1 MNPVTAAHIHL
12 FLCHVPVMAIVFG
25 LGWLAF
31 GLWRGSREIQK
42 AALGMFIV
50 AAVLAVP
57 SYLTGEPASGTIK
70 GLPGFSERILEQ
82 HQAAA
87 GVALAGCI
95 ALGIVALAGLIYFR
109 GRAVAGW
116 FSVLLLVGA
125 LVVGVLIARTANLG
139 GQVRHSEIRP
149 YDAEAE

>member
-12 FLCHVPVMAIVFG
+12 FLCHAPIMAIVFG

-42 AALGMFIV
+42 AALGMFVV

-70 GLPGFSERILEQ
+70 GLPGFSERILEE

-95 ALGIVALAGLIYFR
+95 ALGILALAGLIHYR

-116 FSVLLLVGA
+116 FSLLLLAGA
-125 LVVGVLIARTANLG
+125 LVVGSLTAWTANLG
-139 GQVRHSEIRP
+139 GQIRHSEIRP
-149 YDAEAE
+149 YDAQAE

>member
-12 FLCHVPVMAIVFG
+12 VLCHVPVLTILFG

-31 GLWRGSREIQK
+31 GVWRGSQDIQK
-42 AALGMFIV
+42 AALGMFVV

-57 SYLTGEPASGTIK
+57 SYLTGEPAAGAIK
-70 GLPGFSERILEQ
+70 GLPGFSERIMEQ

-95 ALGIVALAGLIYFR
+95 ALGIVALAGLLFR
-109 GRAVAGW
+109 GRAVTGW
-116 FSVLLLVGA
+116 FGVLLLAGA
-125 LVVGVLIARTANLG
+125 LVVVVLVARTANLG
-139 GQVRHSEIRP
+139 GQIRHSEIRA
-149 YDAEAE
+149 YDAQTE

>member
-25 LGWLAF
+25 LGGLAF

-82 HQAAA
+82 HQASA
-87 GVALAGCI
+87 GVAL
-95 ALGIVALAGLIYFR
+95 
-109 GRAVAGW
+109 
-116 FSVLLLVGA
+116 
-125 LVVGVLIARTANLG
+125 
-139 GQVRHSEIRP
+139 
-149 YDAEAE
+149 

>member
-12 FLCHVPVMAIVFG
+12 VLCHVPVLTILFG

-31 GLWRGSREIQK
+31 GVWRGSQDIQK
-42 AALGMFIV
+42 AALGMFVV

-57 SYLTGEPASGTIK
+57 SYLTGEPAAGAIK
-70 GLPGFSERILEQ
+70 GLPGFSERIMEQ

-95 ALGIVALAGLIYFR
+95 ALGIVALAGLLFR

-116 FSVLLLVGA
+116 FGVLLLAGA
-125 LVVGVLIARTANLG
+125 LVVVVLVARTANLG
-139 GQVRHSEIRP
+139 GQIRHSEIRA
-149 YDAEAE
+149 YDAQTE

>member
-1 MNPVTAAHIHL
+1 
-12 FLCHVPVMAIVFG
+12 
-25 LGWLAF
+25 
-31 GLWRGSREIQK
+31 
-42 AALGMFIV
+42 MFIV

-95 ALGIVALAGLIYFR
+95 ALGIVALAGLIYYR

-116 FSVLLLVGA
+116 FSVLLVMAA
-125 LVVGVLIARTANLG
+125 LVVGVLVARTANLG

-149 YDAEAE
+149 YDAQTE